1 MYSILFFISYLI
13 IFLGDRAALGVGADA
28 RGEEHGDLRGAFDQV
43 PASSTRERVVE
54 YKYEYKYKYKQE
66 HSDLRSALD

>member
-1 MYSILFFISYLI
+1 MLI

-54 YKYEYKYKYKQE
+54 
-66 HSDLRSALD
+66 LGATCLDILITLHLPILLKELISH